1 MQFRPDSVEDP
12 SAAFPAGWLVEV
24 DTPLLGLNKERRCL
38 FAVGAADEVRALELV
53 RTAVGGLHCAVH
65 VKLKLSQRAL
75 AGMNVGREQV
85 RMLPGQTGPQT
96 VA

>member
-1 MQFRPDSVEDP
+1 MQFRWPKPVEDP
-12 SAAFPAGWLVEV
+12 AASPVGWLVEV
-24 DTPLLGLNKERRCL
+24 ETPLLGWDIGRRCL

-53 RTAVGGLHCAVH
+53 RTAVGGLHCAVQ

-85 RMLPGQTGPQT
+85 KCFQAKPVL
-96 VA
+96 

>member
-1 MQFRPDSVEDP
+1 MEVE
-12 SAAFPAGWLVEV
+12 
-24 DTPLLGLNKERRCL
+24 TPLLGWDIERRSL

-65 VKLKLSQRAL
+65 AKLKLSQRAL

-85 RMLPGQTGPQT
+85 KMLQGHHGI
-96 VA
+96 